1 MSGLLIAG
9 RLVPVAGLN
18 IIPPASHGGPA
29 WAQLDPG
36 DYMMR
41 PTPWIRQLLV
51 HTTGGLWP
59 QAVLPGRSPGGHA
72 QQIAEMWA
80 GSDRGGG
87 ERVHSAAQLIV
98 DFDGSVAC
106 LCDLASVAA
115 YHAEASNPWSIGI
128 EMSTWPHGE
137 ISEATLKATA
147 RLVDALCWPTFP
159 IPRQMPRGPY
169 RNEPIARME
178 VIDGYGAPMPGTQTL
193 KSPGKRRQLGGPNL
207 CGVVGH
213 RDQTSERGAGDPGDA
228 IWNELDALGFE
239 RRDFHIFE
247 DLAVGKDRQA
257 QLNAR
262 GARLKVDGVV
272 GPASLLAAENQGYR
286 SWADVPRS

>member
-1 MSGLLIAG
+1 MSLLIAG
-9 RLVPVAGLN
+9 KMFPVEGLN

-29 WAQLDPG
+29 WCQLDPG

-41 PTPWIRQLLV
+41 PTPWVRQIII

-59 QAVLPGRSPGGHA
+59 QAVLPGKAPGGHA
-72 QQIAEMWA
+72 QQIAEMWSGA
-80 GSDRGGG
+80 DRGSGG
-87 ERVHSAAQLIV
+87 RVHSAAQLIV

-106 LCDLASVAA
+106 LCDLASIAA

-137 ISEATLKATA
+137 ISEVTLKTTA
-147 RLVDALCWPTFP
+147 KLVDALCWPTFP

-178 VIDGYGAPMPGTQTL
+178 LNGQGL
-193 KSPGKRRQLGGPNL
+193 RHQLGGPTL
-207 CGVVGH
+207 CGVFGH
-213 RDQTSERGAGDPGDA
+213 RDNTSERGAGDPGDA
-228 IWNELDALGFE
+228 IWKELDALRFE
-239 RRDFHIFE
+239 RVNFHTFE
-247 DLAVGKDRQA
+247 DLIVGKERQA

-262 GARLKVDGVV
+262 GARLTVDGIV
-272 GPASLLAAENQGYR
+272 GSKSLLAAENQGYR
-286 SWADVPRS
+286 HWSDVPRA